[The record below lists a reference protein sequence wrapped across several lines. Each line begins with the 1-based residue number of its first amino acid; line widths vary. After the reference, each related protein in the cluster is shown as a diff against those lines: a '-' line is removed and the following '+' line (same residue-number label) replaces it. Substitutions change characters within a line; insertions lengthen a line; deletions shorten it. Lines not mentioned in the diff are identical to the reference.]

1 MNSYIYIV
9 IRKIHMDFKN
19 LLSSLGA
26 LSNLVSNQ
34 NNPQP
39 GQNFSGVQNAPPSSE
54 QNPSVRYFPE
64 DITSKPTQTQNFQ
77 SFGGQ
82 NQNVQNQNFQGQNL
96 LSNLSSILPL
106 LGLIFGKNSN
116 LSSLI
121 SGNSNL
127 GQILSLFSK
136 QEEKK
141 SLPSI
146 DSYKKIE

>member
-1 MNSYIYIV
+1 
-9 IRKIHMDFKN
+9 MDFKN

-26 LSNLVSNQ
+26 LSNLLSNQ

-64 DITSKPTQTQNFQ
+64 DITSGPAQTQNFQ

>member
-34 NNPQP
+34 NNPQAD
-39 GQNFSGVQNAPPSSE
+39 GQNQPSG

-64 DITSKPTQTQNFQ
+64 DITSGPAQTAQTQNFQ

>member
-1 MNSYIYIV
+1 
-9 IRKIHMDFKN
+9 MDFKN

-39 GQNFSGVQNAPPSSE
+39 GQNFSGVQNTPPSSE
-54 QNPSVRYFPE
+54 QNPSVCYFPE

-77 SFGGQ
+77 NFEQ

>member
-1 MNSYIYIV
+1 
-9 IRKIHMDFKN
+9 MDFKN

-26 LSNLVSNQ
+26 LSNLLSNQ

-54 QNPSVRYFPE
+54 QPPSVRYFPE

-77 SFGGQ
+77 NFEQ

>member
-1 MNSYIYIV
+1 
-9 IRKIHMDFKN
+9 MDFKN

-26 LSNLVSNQ
+26 LSNLLSNQ

-54 QNPSVRYFPE
+54 QTPSVRYFPE
-64 DITSKPTQTQNFQ
+64 DITSGPTQTQNFQ
-77 SFGGQ
+77 NFEQ
-82 NQNVQNQNFQGQNL
+82 NQNGGNLNSQNL
-96 LSNLSSILPL
+96 LSNLSSLLPL

-121 SGNSNL
+121 SGGSNL

>member
-1 MNSYIYIV
+1 
-9 IRKIHMDFKN
+9 MDFKN

-54 QNPSVRYFPE
+54 QTPSVRYFPE
-64 DITSKPTQTQNFQ
+64 DITSGPAQTAKTQNFQ

-82 NQNVQNQNFQGQNL
+82 NQNVQNQNFQGQSL

>member
-1 MNSYIYIV
+1 
-9 IRKIHMDFKN
+9 MDFKN

-64 DITSKPTQTQNFQ
+64 DITSGPAQTQNFQ
-77 SFGGQ
+77 NFEQ

>member
-1 MNSYIYIV
+1 
-9 IRKIHMDFKN
+9 MDFKN

-26 LSNLVSNQ
+26 LSNLLSNQ
-34 NNPQP
+34 NNPQAG
-39 GQNFSGVQNAPPSSE
+39 GQNQPSE
-54 QNPSVRYFPE
+54 QNSSVRYFPE

-77 SFGGQ
+77 NFEQ
-82 NQNVQNQNFQGQNL
+82 NQNGGSLNSQNL
-96 LSNLSSILPL
+96 LSNLSSLLPL

-116 LSSLI
+116 LSNLLSN
-121 SGNSNL
+121 NSNL
-127 GQILSLFSK
+127 GQILSLLSK

>member
-1 MNSYIYIV
+1 
-9 IRKIHMDFKN
+9 MDFKN

-26 LSNLVSNQ
+26 LSNLLSNQ
-34 NNPQP
+34 NNPQT
-39 GQNFSGVQNAPPSSE
+39 GVQNAPPSSE

-64 DITSKPTQTQNFQ
+64 DITSGPTQTQNFQ
-77 SFGGQ
+77 NFEQ
-82 NQNVQNQNFQGQNL
+82 NQNGGSLNSQNL
-96 LSNLSSILPL
+96 LSNLSSLLPL

-127 GQILSLFSK
+127 GQILSLLSK

-141 SLPSI
+141 SPPPI
-146 DSYKKIE
+146 DSYKKVE

>member
-19 LLSSLGA
+19 LLSGLGA
-26 LSNLVSNQ
+26 LSNLLSNQ
-34 NNPQP
+34 NNPQA
-39 GQNFSGVQNAPPSSE
+39 GVQNAPSSE

-64 DITSKPTQTQNFQ
+64 DITSGPAQTAKTQNFQ